1 MLMKT
6 LLGFFTLLLCVASCK
21 SSSDKL
27 RFTSKWNSPEPR
39 IWIGPDYWANPLQDW
54 QVCQGRLSCIKAG
67 PGRTVHLLTMDL
79 ENKTGNFETTVTLGL
94 PAETANKAGKGW
106 AGFIIGANGEFDDY
120 RSAAV
125 YGKGINAG
133 ITTNGIIFIGS
144 TPAGPVPEEGKTD
157 EDLISED
164 GVTLR
169 LVAEQEAEGN
179 YKISLA
185 LIGTGSGRVLSE
197 ITSSEMSDE
206 LFGNIALAS
215 DLEDSKG
222 SLKGMQGFWFK
233 EWSASGNKLGR
244 HAERAFGPVLFT
256 MYTLSKNTLKLTAQ
270 ISPLAANDSKRAV
283 LEIMGKENTYEKAAE
298 AEIDTMSRTAT
309 FKLENWNRDTDI
321 PYRVLYSWSPDN
333 TKPSDWYY
341 GGTIRHDPTDKET
354 ITVAAFTGNNDLGFP
369 NNEIT
374 DHVLKQDPDLLVFT
388 GDQIYEPVGGFGNTI
403 EPLNEATLDYLRKW
417 YMFGWEYGI
426 MLKNI
431 PSVSIP
437 DDHDVYHGNLWGC
450 GGKAAR
456 RSEDVKEWQD
466 DGGYKLPPEWVNMVQ
481 RTQASHLPDP
491 YDPTPV
497 LQNISVYYTD
507 LLVGGIS
514 FAVVE
519 DRKWKSAPK
528 ALFPASYK
536 VINGWAESSRLL
548 KPELLDVPAELLGQ
562 RQIDFLEDWAGDW
575 RHGTI
580 MKSVISQTLFCTVA
594 TLPDSAQSDVVVSKL
609 RITRKGEYP
618 PDDLPTQDM
627 DSDGWPKKGRDEALR
642 VIRKAYAVHIAG
654 DQHLAST
661 VKYGIDA
668 WGDSPYAI
676 CVPSI
681 SNYFPRRWFPKE
693 AGKNRIQGQPK
704 NTGDFLDGFGNKMTV
719 IAVANPVVTG
729 LTPARL
735 YDRAAGYGIIKFN
748 KNTREI
754 ELSNWPRQTD
764 PAVDGAKPYEGWPVK
779 FSQKDNYS
787 REAVE
792 WLPTLVV
799 TGLTLPP
806 VVKVFSEETGEMI
819 YAIRAET
826 SNFRPKVFKKGSYK
840 IEAGEPGT
848 EKWRVV
854 DNIPSADET
863 DSRIINIDF

>member
-1 MLMKT
+1 MKT
-6 LLGFFTLLLCVASCK
+6 LLGFLTLLLCVVSCK
-21 SSSDKL
+21 SSSEKL
-27 RFTSKWNSPEPR
+27 KFTSNWNSPEPR
-39 IWIGPDYWANPLQDW
+39 TWIGPDYWTNPLQDW
-54 QVCQGRLSCIKAG
+54 QVFQGRLSCNVAG
-67 PGRTVHLLTMDL
+67 PDRSVHLLTIALDKK
-79 ENKTGNFETTVTLGL
+79 NGNFETTVTLGL
-94 PAETANKAGKGW
+94 SEKTARNADVGW
-106 AGFIIGANGEFDDY
+106 AGFLIGANGEFDDY

-125 YGKGINAG
+125 YGKGIDAG
-133 ITTNGIIFIGS
+133 ITTGGNLFIGPPPS
-144 TPAGPVPEEGKTD
+144 ETD
-157 EDLISED
+157 NGEVVMTGQLTSDKGI
-164 GVTLR
+164 TLR
-169 LVAEQEAEGN
+169 LSGRPEESGV
-179 YKISLA
+179 YKLNLA
-185 LIGTGSGRVLSE
+185 LIDPGTRKVLRE
-197 ITSSEMSDE
+197 VTSTQMNDE
-206 LFGNIALAS
+206 LTGNIALVS
-215 DLEDSKG
+215 HLENKQR
-222 SLKGMQGFWFK
+222 SLNGMTGFWFR
-233 EWSASGNKLGR
+233 EWSASGNKMG
-244 HAERAFGPVLFT
+244 HHEERAFGPVLFT

-270 ISPLAANDSKRAV
+270 MPPVALADPKQV
-283 LEIMGKENTYEKAAE
+283 TLEILGKDSTYEKE
-298 AEIDTMSRTAT
+298 AETEMDSIARTAT
-309 FKLENWNRDTDI
+309 FKIENWDRDNDVH
-321 PYRVLYSWSPDN
+321 YRVLYSWSPDGTRPLN
-333 TKPSDWYY
+333 WYY
-341 GGTIRHDPTDKET
+341 EGTIRKDPVDKEV

-388 GDQIYEPVGGFGNTI
+388 GDQIYEPVGGFGYTI
-403 EPLNEATLDYLRKW
+403 EPPDQATLDYLRKW
-417 YMFGWEYGI
+417 YMFGWEYGS
-426 MLKNI
+426 MLRNI

-456 RSEDVKEWQD
+456 RSDDVKEWQD
-466 DGGYKLPPEWVNMVQ
+466 DGGYKMPPEWVNMVQ
-481 RTQASHLPDP
+481 RTQTSHLPDP

-507 LLVGGIS
+507 LHVGGIS
-514 FAVVE
+514 FAIIE

-528 ALFPASYK
+528 ALFPASFK

-548 KPELLDVPAELLGQ
+548 KPELLDVPAELLGS
-562 RQIDFLEDWAGDW
+562 RQIDFLNHWVGDW
-575 RHGTI
+575 SDRTV

-627 DSDGWPKKGRDEALR
+627 DSDGWPKRGRDEALR
-642 VIRKAYAVHIAG
+642 VIRKAFAVHIAG

-693 AGKNRIQGQPK
+693 AGKNRIPGQPK

-719 IAVANPVVTG
+719 VAVANPVVTG

-754 ELSNWPRQTD
+754 ELANWPRQTD
-764 PAVDGAKPYEGWPVK
+764 PTADGARPYEGWPVK
-779 FSQKDNYS
+779 FRQEDNYS
-787 REAVE
+787 RKAVQ
-792 WLPTLVV
+792 WLPVLKV

-806 VVKVFSEETGEMI
+806 VVKVYREDSGELV
-819 YAIRAET
+819 YAVRAE
-826 SNFRPKVFKKGSYK
+826 SNIFSPKVFERGSYR

-848 EKWRVV
+848 DKWRVF
-854 DNIPSADET
+854 DNITSNGEADYGT
-863 DSRIINIDF
+863 INIDF

>member
-1 MLMKT
+1 MSEKQQ
-6 LLGFFTLLLCVASCK
+6 FISN
-21 SSSDKL
+21 
-27 RFTSKWNSPEPR
+27 WNSPEPR
-39 IWIGPDYWANPLQDW
+39 IWIGPDYWTNPLQDW
-54 QVCQGRLSCIKAG
+54 QVYQGRLSCTTAG
-67 PGRTVHLLTMDL
+67 PGRSVHLLTMAL
-79 ENKTGNFETTVTLGL
+79 EKETGNFETTVTIGL
-94 PAETANKAGKGW
+94 PAETAKKANRGW
-106 AGFIIGANGEFDDY
+106 SGFIIGAKGEFDDY

-133 ITTNGIIFIGS
+133 ITTKGNIFIGS
-144 TPAGPVPEEGKTD
+144 MPAGPDPEEIETE
-157 EDLISED
+157 EDLNSD
-164 GVTLR
+164 QGVTLR
-169 LVAEQEAEGN
+169 LVAKQEAEGN
-179 YKISLA
+179 YKISLT
-185 LIGTGSGRVLSE
+185 LMKTGSGRVLSE
-197 ITSSEMSDE
+197 VTSTAMGDE
-206 LFGNIALAS
+206 LFGNIALVS
-215 DLEDSKG
+215 DLEGGPG
-222 SLKGMQGFWFK
+222 SLSHMQGFWFK
-233 EWSASGNKLGR
+233 EWSASGNKLTR
-244 HAERAFGPVLFT
+244 HEERAFGPVLFT

-270 ISPLAANDSKRAV
+270 MPPLAADDSKRV
-283 LEIMGKENTYEKAAE
+283 TLEIMGEENTYEKAAE

-309 FKLENWNRDTDI
+309 FRFENWNKGTDI
-321 PYRVLYSWSPDN
+321 PYRVLYSWSPDSK
-333 TKPSDWYY
+333 KPSDWSYS
-341 GGTIRHDPTDKET
+341 GTIRHDPVDKEL

-388 GDQIYEPVGGFGNTI
+388 GDQIYEPVGGFGYTI
-403 EPLNEATLDYLRKW
+403 EPLDKATLDYLRKW
-417 YMFGWEYGI
+417 YMFGWEYGS

-481 RTQASHLPDP
+481 RTQTSHLPDP
-491 YDPTPV
+491 YDPSPV

-507 LLVGGIS
+507 LHVGGIS
-514 FAVVE
+514 FAVIE

-528 ALFPASYK
+528 AFFPASFK

-548 KPELLDVPAELLGQ
+548 KPELLDVPAELLGK
-562 RQIDFLEDWAGDW
+562 RQLDFLEEWAGDW
-575 RHGTI
+575 SDRTI
-580 MKSVISQTLFCTVA
+580 MKAVISQTLFCTVA

-627 DSDGWPKKGRDEALR
+627 DSNGWPKRGRDEALR

-661 VKYGIDA
+661 VRYGIET

-693 AGKNRIQGQPK
+693 AGKNRIPGHPK
-704 NTGDFLDGFGNKMTV
+704 NTGDFFDGFGNRITV
-719 IAVANPVVTG
+719 LAVANPVVTG
-729 LTPARL
+729 LTPSRL

-754 ELSNWPRQTD
+754 ELANWPRQTD
-764 PAVDGAKPYEGWPVK
+764 PSLDGAKPYEGWPLAFK
-779 FSQKDNYS
+779 QEDNYS
-787 REAVE
+787 RNALE
-792 WLPTLVV
+792 WLPTLRV

-806 VVKVFSEETGEMI
+806 VVKVFREDTGELV
-819 YAIRAET
+819 YAIRSET
-826 SNFRPKVFKKGSYK
+826 NTFRPKVFERGSYK
-840 IEAGEPGT
+840 MEVGEPGT
-848 EKWRVV
+848 DKWKVLNNV
-854 DNIPSADET
+854 N
-863 DSRIINIDF
+863 SRKPGDTSTIDINF